1 MALQS
6 GQGGRSEGA
15 REVEMNDGTGT
26 DQEMNMN
33 AAAAAAIIA
42 EADARAR
49 PVLRPDHR
57 VTFLVWGV
65 IWFIGDGLMW
75 LAVRG
80 QHPYH
85 GPNPG
90 GYAALVLLTVLVG
103 LASVAQ
109 SRAESGVRGLSVVRR
124 WTFSLSA
131 LAGLGGAFLVEGA
144 LVRAGASRPVVGVFE
159 AVAPLLVIGLLY
171 LARFSAE
178 PDWAVA
184 GLGLWLVLVAAAG
197 AYAGPQNVW
206 AVTTLAV
213 GPAFLLVAALDHRR
227 QRA

>member
-1 MALQS
+1 
-6 GQGGRSEGA
+6 
-15 REVEMNDGTGT
+15 MNDGTGT
-26 DQEMNMN
+26 DQGMSMN
-33 AAAAAAIIA
+33 AADAAAIMA

-49 PVLRPDHR
+49 RVLRPDHR
-57 VTFLVWGV
+57 VTLLVYGV
-65 IWFIGDGLMW
+65 IWFLGDGLMW

-85 GPNPG
+85 GVNPG
-90 GYAALVLLTVLVG
+90 GYAATVILFVLVS
-103 LASVAQ
+103 LTSVGQA
-109 SRAESGVRGLSVVRR
+109 RAETGVHGLSVLRR
-124 WTFSLSA
+124 WTFSLSVA
-131 LAGLGGAFLVEGA
+131 AGIAGAFAIEGA
-144 LVRAGASRPVVGVFE
+144 LARAGAGRPVVGVFE

-213 GPAFLLVAALDHRR
+213 GPAFLLVSGIEQRR
-227 QRA
+227 RA

>member
-1 MALQS
+1 MS
-6 GQGGRSEGA
+6 
-15 REVEMNDGTGT
+15 
-26 DQEMNMN
+26 

-49 PVLRPDHR
+49 PVLRPDYR

-65 IWFIGDGLMW
+65 IWFLGNGLIW
-75 LAVRG
+75 LSVRG

-90 GYAALVLLTVLVG
+90 GYAALVLITVLAS
-103 LASVAQ
+103 LASIGQ
-109 SRAESGVRGLSVVRR
+109 SRAESGVRGLSVLRR
-124 WTFSLSA
+124 WTFFLSA

-144 LVRAGASRPVVGVFE
+144 LVHAGASRPVVGVFE

-171 LARFSAE
+171 LARFSSE
-178 PDWAVA
+178 QDWAVA
-184 GLGLWLVLVAAAG
+184 GLGLWLVIVAAVG

-206 AVTTLAV
+206 AVAALAV
-213 GPAFLLVAALDHRR
+213 GPALLLVAAVEQRL

>member
-1 MALQS
+1 
-6 GQGGRSEGA
+6 
-15 REVEMNDGTGT
+15 MNDGTGT
-26 DQEMNMN
+26 DQGMNMN
-33 AAAAAAIIA
+33 AADAAAIMA

-49 PVLRPDHR
+49 HILRPDHR
-57 VTFLVWGV
+57 VTFLVWGAL
-65 IWFIGDGLMW
+65 WFLGDGVMW

-90 GYAALVLLTVLVG
+90 GYAATVLLAVLVS
-103 LASVAQ
+103 LASVSQ
-109 SRAESGVRGLSVVRR
+109 SRAETGVRGRSVLNR
-124 WTFSLSA
+124 WTYSLSA
-131 LAGLGGAFLVEGA
+131 LAGLGGAFAIEGA

-159 AVAPLLVIGLLY
+159 AAAPVLVIGLLY

-178 PDWAVA
+178 QDWAVA
-184 GLGLWLVLVAAAG
+184 GLGLWLVIVAAVG

-206 AVTTLAV
+206 AVAALAV
-213 GPAFLLVAALDHRR
+213 GPAFLLVAALQQRR

>member
-1 MALQS
+1 
-6 GQGGRSEGA
+6 
-15 REVEMNDGTGT
+15 MNEGTGT
-26 DQEMNMN
+26 DQEMTMS

-49 PVLRPDHR
+49 PVLRPDYR

-65 IWFIGDGLMW
+65 IWFLGNGLIW
-75 LAVRG
+75 LSVRG

-90 GYAALVLLTVLVG
+90 GYAALVLITVLAS
-103 LASVAQ
+103 LASIGQ
-109 SRAESGVRGLSVVRR
+109 SRAESGVRGLSVLRR
-124 WTFSLSA
+124 WTFFLSA

-144 LVRAGASRPVVGVFE
+144 LVHAGASRPVVGVFE

-171 LARFSAE
+171 LARFSTE
-178 PDWAVA
+178 QNWAAA
-184 GLGLWLVLVAAAG
+184 GLGLWIVLVAAGG

-206 AVTTLAV
+206 GVATLAV
-213 GPAFLLVAALDHRR
+213 GPAFVLVAALEWRR

>member
-1 MALQS
+1 MS
-6 GQGGRSEGA
+6 
-15 REVEMNDGTGT
+15 DGTGT

-49 PVLRPDHR
+49 RTLRPDHR
-57 VTFLVWGV
+57 ATFLAWGL

-75 LAVRG
+75 LLVRG

-90 GYAALVLLTVLVG
+90 GYAAVVLLTVLVA
-103 LASVAQ
+103 LASVGQA
-109 SRAESGVRGLSVVRR
+109 RAESGVHGPSVVRR
-124 WTFSLSA
+124 WAFFLTV
-131 LAGLGGAFLVEGA
+131 LAGFGGAFAIEGA
-144 LVRAGASRPVVGVFE
+144 LVHAAASRPVVGVFE
-159 AVAPLLVIGLLY
+159 AVAPVAVIGLVY

-178 PDWAVA
+178 QDWAVA
-184 GLGLWLVLVAAAG
+184 GLGLWLVIVAAAG

-206 AVTTLAV
+206 AVAALAV
-213 GPAFLLVAALDHRR
+213 GPALLLVAAVGQRV

>member
-1 MALQS
+1 M
-6 GQGGRSEGA
+6 RSEGA
-15 REVEMNDGTGT
+15 QEVEMNDGTGT
-26 DQEMNMN
+26 DQGTNMN

-49 PVLRPDHR
+49 RILRPDHR
-57 VTFLVWGV
+57 VTFLVWGAL
-65 IWFIGDGLMW
+65 WFLGDGLMW

-90 GYAALVLLTVLVG
+90 GYAATVLLAALVS
-103 LASVAQ
+103 LASVGQA
-109 SRAESGVRGLSVVRR
+109 RAESGVHGPSVLRRWAYFLSV
-124 WTFSLSA
+124 
-131 LAGLGGAFLVEGA
+131 LAGLGGAFAIEGA

-159 AVAPLLVIGLLY
+159 AVAPVVVIGLVY
-171 LARFSAE
+171 LAQF
-178 PDWAVA
+178 WVVA
-184 GLGLWLVLVAAAG
+184 GLGLWLVIVAAAG

-206 AVTTLAV
+206 AVAALAV
-213 GPAFLLVAALDHRR
+213 GPAFLLTAAIEQRR